1 MGYIKTCCEVVE
13 VMEECAK
20 PFIIHI
26 YAEGHLLDIPN
37 VSIYL
42 GKYAGKKN
50 DKPHPSGRGGGQ
62 NYLVIN
68 SITRYPISVADK
80 EVVALTLAKARK
92 VHDVRKAIVTRILKI
107 DTNLWNWG
115 DIFLVEQNNELYPV
129 SEPQTFNPKSF
140 KQILSDP
147 FDLYSNDIC
156 TISFDSCER
165 FPLYAN
171 LELCTHDGFH
181 YYVLK
186 QLKTDTIYVVQSPT
200 LFERYHSFFFAS

>member
-1 MGYIKTCCEVVE
+1 MGYIETCCEVVE

-26 YAEGHLLDIPN
+26 YAEGHLIDIPN
-37 VSIYL
+37 ISIYL
-42 GKYAGKKN
+42 GKYA
-50 DKPHPSGRGGGQ
+50 D

-68 SITRYPISVADK
+68 SITRYPISVADR
-80 EVVALTLAKARK
+80 EIVALTLAKARK
-92 VHDVRKAIVTRILKI
+92 VRDIRKAIITRILKI

-129 SEPQTFNPKSF
+129 SEPQTFNPKPF
-140 KQILSDP
+140 KLILSHP
-147 FDLYSNDIC
+147 FNVYSNDIC

-171 LELCTHDGFH
+171 LELCTLDGFH

-186 QLKTDTIYVVQSPT
+186 QLKTDTVYVFQSPT
-200 LFERYHSFFFAS
+200 LFERYHSFFFAR